1 MLLNGMDADRKR
13 FKPTIRGKTVQDLE
27 DIRQAEKLHSRTEA
41 IGFLAKFY
49 KMAKVH
55 EKGIKLEVKQN

>member
-1 MLLNGMDADRKR
+1 MDAKQ
-13 FKPTIRGKTVQDLE
+13 FKPTLRGRIIQDLE

-41 IGFLAKFY
+41 IKWLVGYY

-55 EKGIKLEVKQN
+55 EQGIKREEVKQ